1 MDWWS
6 WISYTLVAIV
16 AVIVWQVVVV
26 GWMTSRSNARG
37 GSGSSGKREV
47 RIIGSGSYLPGEP
60 LPNDVVLQ
68 MCNLGV
74 RTLGFAIG
82 LDTTD

>member
-1 MDWWS
+1 MDL
-6 WISYTLVAIV
+6 IYTRCHSGRNCVAGSG
-16 AVIVWQVVVV
+16 
-26 GWMTSRSNARG
+26 GWMDMTSRSNARG